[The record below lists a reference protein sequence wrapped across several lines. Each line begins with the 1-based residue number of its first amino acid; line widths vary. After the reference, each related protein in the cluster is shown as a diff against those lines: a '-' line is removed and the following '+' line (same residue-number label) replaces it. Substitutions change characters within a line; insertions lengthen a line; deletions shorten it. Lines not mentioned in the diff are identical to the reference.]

1 MTTIYNIILIVWLI
15 TDYNVQV
22 KISFIMSSGELIYN
36 DNSQSIK
43 DRAIMNGKVV
53 NQWCVLVLKPSA
65 CIISTFTETTRAMIL

>member
-1 MTTIYNIILIVWLI
+1 
-15 TDYNVQV
+15 
-22 KISFIMSSGELIYN
+22 MSSGELIYN

-65 CIISTFTETTRAMIL
+65 CIISTSFTETTQAMIL

>member
-1 MTTIYNIILIVWLI
+1 MLIVWLI

-43 DRAIMNGKVV
+43 DRAIMNG
-53 NQWCVLVLKPSA
+53 
-65 CIISTFTETTRAMIL
+65 